1 MKIQYLKVPFI
12 LIFLEHINTTF
23 TPNDISNHN
32 ELHMVIHFFSTGFQ
46 VTEEQLEEVAAM
58 SGVLEVPDDF
68 LVLEFR
74 KKCEKILPDLYC
86 CQ

>member
-1 MKIQYLKVPFI
+1 MISQ
-12 LIFLEHINTTF
+12 TTTNF
-23 TPNDISNHN
+23 TW
-32 ELHMVIHFFSTGFQ
+32 LFTFFSTGFQ
-46 VTEEQLEEVAAM
+46 VTEEQLEEVVAM